1 MRRRDEKVG
10 RTISKY
16 TLKISVCSDQ
26 WSLKTYVV
34 PKEAAML
41 LQSLERLWRQN
52 KSMMQWKGENIYAF
66 LPLPLC
72 VALLSV

>member
-10 RTISKY
+10 RTMSKH

-26 WSLKTYVV
+26 WVLKTYVV
-34 PKEAAML
+34 LKEAAML

-52 KSMMQWKGENIYAF
+52 KHMIQWKGENIYAF
-66 LPLPLC
+66 LPFPL
-72 VALLSV
+72 